1 MTLQPRSSGAPS
13 PRSWPERVASYV
25 VMVLWLSAGIA
36 VSKLIT
42 DSDWKYL
49 IGIALMF
56 LLFPAACWVEQRVL
70 TVVRARFA

>member
-1 MTLQPRSSGAPS
+1 MTLQPRSSGVPS
-13 PRSWPERVASYV
+13 PRLWPERVASYV
-25 VMVLWLSAGIA
+25 VMVLWLSTGIA

-42 DSDWKYL
+42 DSDWKSL

-56 LLFPAACWVEQRVL
+56 LLFPPARWVEQRVL